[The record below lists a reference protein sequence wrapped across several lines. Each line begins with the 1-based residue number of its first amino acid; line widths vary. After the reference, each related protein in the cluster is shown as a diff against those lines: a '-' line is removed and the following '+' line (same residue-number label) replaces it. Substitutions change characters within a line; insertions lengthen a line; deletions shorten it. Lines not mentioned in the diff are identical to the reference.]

1 MKIDY
6 LSNKMSGEDKPL
18 RSALEIALERA
29 EQIAQSPPKPAK
41 SPELEI
47 VKHKSNDIRV
57 IQFGGSVIGY
67 HLSDP
72 NPYEAMMS
80 VLNVFIEG
88 KANGMPIVLTAGGG
102 PSLDL
107 IRYYDTEFKF
117 NRYDEMYFNAVCLN
131 AKLLAGLLGEHGE
144 YLTPRYLGKVN
155 LEYLLQKIPVF
166 SHAEEPWQRPFS
178 ADREA
183 VLLADH
189 FRTPNVIMMR
199 DVDGIYAWDPK
210 TDSRERLEEAVLRRE
225 AYVEYVRK
233 IRQVVPDEDIAARK
247 KEGRKRYLIKIGGS
261 GFDLVFYR
269 TNPQVLTSFLS
280 ALVGLHRDYDIILT
294 VGGGPSQ
301 DIAKRF
307 RDAMR
312 IDDKIYQDISY
323 HALKIHALLV
333 AGMLE
338 RFGEYVPPEDIGKVD
353 GNYLREKIPV
363 FSHVPSYVGHD
374 LFGMDIPNSE
384 SDAQTNALG
393 EFFGVEGILYAKN
406 TPGIFLRDPNIE
418 PRLSMEDIIRR
429 ISVQDI
435 RSRISRIGE
444 DRMDEHLIENFGLDI
459 FERSRKPRYICVI
472 DIRGSALVGT
482 AFLGGEAGSVIYR
495 N

>member
-1 MKIDY
+1 
-6 LSNKMSGEDKPL
+6 MSGKDKPL

-29 EQIAQSPPKPAK
+29 ERIVQNPSPPKTTEQKA
-41 SPELEI
+41 SILEYGP
-47 VKHKSNDIRV
+47 KDIRV
-57 IQFGGSVIGY
+57 VQFGGSVIRH
-67 HLSDP
+67 HLNQHS
-72 NPYEAMMS
+72 PYESIMS
-80 VLNVFIEG
+80 ILNTFIGLKTEG
-88 KANGMPIVLTAGGG
+88 FPIVLTAGGG

-107 IRYYDTEFKF
+107 VRYYDTEFKF
-117 NRYDEMYFNAVCLN
+117 NQNVFDEMYFNAVCLN
-131 AKLLAGLLGEHGE
+131 ARLIAGLLGEHGE
-144 YLTPRYLGKVN
+144 YLAPNNIGEVN
-155 LEYLLQKIPVF
+155 LEYLAQKIPVF
-166 SHAEEPWQRPFS
+166 SHAEEPWNKRQPFS
-178 ADREA
+178 ADSQA
-183 VLLADH
+183 VLIGEQLK
-189 FRTPNVIMMR
+189 TPKVIMLR
-199 DVDGIYAWDPK
+199 DVDGIYLWDPK
-210 TDSRERLEEAVLRRE
+210 VDSRERLEEAVLRHE
-225 AYVEYVRK
+225 AYIEYARK
-233 IRQVVPDEDIAARK
+233 MRQVVSDEDIATRK

>member
-1 MKIDY
+1 
-6 LSNKMSGEDKPL
+6 MSGEDKPL

-29 EQIAQSPPKPAK
+29 ERIAQNPPPPKTTEQETSISEYGPK
-41 SPELEI
+41 
-47 VKHKSNDIRV
+47 DIRV
-57 IQFGGSVIGY
+57 VQFGGSIIRY
-67 HLSDP
+67 HLSQP
-72 NPYEAMMS
+72 SPYESIMS
-80 VLNVFIEG
+80 LLNTFIG
-88 KANGMPIVLTAGGG
+88 LKARGFPIVLTAGGG

-107 IRYYDTEFKF
+107 VRYYDTEFKF
-117 NRYDEMYFNAVCLN
+117 NPNVFDEMYFNAVCLN
-131 AKLLAGLLGEHGE
+131 AKLIAGLLGGHGE
-144 YLTPRYLGKVN
+144 YLTPDNIGKVN
-155 LEYLLQKIPVF
+155 LEYLAQKIPVF
-166 SHAEEPWQRPFS
+166 SHAEEPWNKRQPFS
-178 ADREA
+178 ADAQA
-183 VLLADH
+183 VLLGEY
-189 FRTPNVIMMR
+189 FKTPKVIMLR
-199 DVDGIYAWDPK
+199 DVDGIYLWDPK
-210 TDSRERLEEAVLRRE
+210 VDSRERLEEAVLRHQV
-225 AYVEYVRK
+225 YIDYVRK
-233 IRQVVPDEDIAARK
+233 MRQVVPDKDITARK

-280 ALVGLHRDYDIILT
+280 ALVDLHRDYDIILT

-307 RDAMR
+307 RDAMG
-312 IDDKIYQDISY
+312 IDDKSYQDISY

-363 FSHVPSYVGHD
+363 FSHTPSYVGHD
-374 LFGMDIPNSE
+374 LFGMSIPNSE

-406 TPGIFLRDPNIE
+406 TPGIFPRDPNIE

-444 DRMDEHLIENFGLDI
+444 DRMDEHLIENSGLDI
-459 FERSRKPRYICVI
+459 FKRSRKPQYIRVI
-472 DIRGSALVGT
+472 NISDSGLVGT